1 MGEGESTK
9 GGGVYGEETMR
20 ERELREQL
28 QTAQA
33 ITHIGS
39 WDWTL
44 ATNEVRWS
52 DELYRIYGYQPGAI
66 DVTLEVFLAHIR
78 PNERERIK
86 AEIQAVLVRPG
97 RFFYR
102 EVIIRPDRSE
112 RILDTIGDAITDDN
126 GNVIRL
132 VGTCRDV
139 TDNVARDERLQFF
152 ADVFQHAEI
161 GLSAWRLD
169 QSTEEPR
176 LRLVACNE
184 AMEHLC
190 GVDMSY
196 RLGATLSEL
205 VPEALTTGL
214 RDMAKSVAAGGR
226 VQKPPPFRRTGI
238 DRSPI
243 LAPTLFALSNHMV
256 GIALEDVTD
265 RVLTE
270 AVQNAERRS
279 LEMLASGEPL
289 EAILQVIARAIEESA
304 PGTFGSV
311 VLLDESGTRI
321 KRSIAPSIP
330 DDYSRAIE
338 GLQIGPRTGSCGT
351 AMYRRQPVIV
361 EDIELD
367 VLWDD
372 YRELARAHKL
382 RSCWSQPII
391 SSDGRV
397 LGSFA
402 VYGKT
407 PRRPPPEALPAMERG
422 AHVTS
427 LIIERR
433 LLDEE
438 LRALAGRI
446 EAAREEE
453 RTTIARDIHDQ
464 LGQALTALRLD
475 IGWLQ
480 RRLEDEAI
488 RKKLDDMAQTT
499 DDVLVTV
506 RRISADLRPGVL
518 DTLGLRAAVEWQA
531 EEFQKRTGMKVTV
544 ASDVTDLQLDRELS
558 TNMFRIFQE
567 ALTNIA
573 RHSAAANV
581 EVSMKLERGQLRL
594 EISDD
599 GIGMPEIAPR
609 GSSLGL
615 LGMRER
621 ARRLGGDCVVKRRQP
636 RGTVVTVTVPLRF
649 PAERTGSF

>member
-1 MGEGESTK
+1 
-9 GGGVYGEETMR
+9 
-20 ERELREQL
+20 
-28 QTAQA
+28 
-33 ITHIGS
+33 
-39 WDWTL
+39 
-44 ATNEVRWS
+44 
-52 DELYRIYGYQPGAI
+52 
-66 DVTLEVFLAHIR
+66 
-78 PNERERIK
+78 
-86 AEIQAVLVRPG
+86 
-97 RFFYR
+97 
-102 EVIIRPDRSE
+102 
-112 RILDTIGDAITDDN
+112 
-126 GNVIRL
+126 
-132 VGTCRDV
+132 
-139 TDNVARDERLQFF
+139 
-152 ADVFQHAEI
+152 
-161 GLSAWRLD
+161 LSAWRLD
-169 QSTEEPR
+169 QAMAEPR

-184 AMEHLC
+184 EMEHLC
-190 GVDMSY
+190 GVEMSY
-196 RLGATLSEL
+196 RLGATLAEL
-205 VPEALTTGL
+205 VPEASSTGL
-214 RDMAKSVAAGGR
+214 LEMARSIAAGGR
-226 VQKPPPFRRTGI
+226 VQKPSYFRRTGV

-256 GIALEDVTD
+256 GIALEDVTE

-270 AVQNAERRS
+270 AVQGAERRA
-279 LEMLASGEPL
+279 LEMLASGEPMRPIL
-289 EAILQVIARAIEESA
+289 EMLARAIEESA
-304 PGTFGSV
+304 PGTYGSV
-311 VLLDESGTRI
+311 VLIDESGTRI
-321 KRSIAPSIP
+321 KESIAPSIP
-330 DDYSRAIE
+330 EEYSRAIE
-338 GLQIGPRTGSCGT
+338 GQTIGPRAGSCGT

-372 YRELARAHKL
+372 YRELARTHAL
-382 RSCWSQPII
+382 RSCWSYPII
-391 SSDGRV
+391 GSDGRV

-402 VYGKT
+402 IYGKM

-433 LLDEE
+433 QLDEE

-446 EAAREEE
+446 EMAREEE

-480 RRLEDEAI
+480 RRIEDEAI
-488 RKKLDDMAQTT
+488 RKKLDDMALTT

-531 EEFQKRTGMKVTV
+531 EEFQRRTGMKVSV
-544 ASDVTDLQLDRELS
+544 ATDITDLQLDRELS

-581 EVSMKLERGQLRL
+581 DVTMKLERGQLRL

-636 RGTVVTVTVPLRF
+636 RGTIVTVTVPLRF

>member
-1 MGEGESTK
+1 MGEG
-9 GGGVYGEETMR
+9 ETMR

-28 QTAQA
+28 QAAQA

-39 WDWTL
+39 WAWTV
-44 ATNEVRWS
+44 ATNEVCWS
-52 DELYRIYGYQPGAI
+52 DELYRIYGYEPGAI
-66 DVTLEVFLAHIR
+66 EVTLEVFLSHIR
-78 PNERERIK
+78 ENERERIK
-86 AEIQAVLVRPG
+86 AEIQSVLVRPG

-102 EVIIRPDRSE
+102 EVIIRPDGCE
-112 RILDTIGDAITDDN
+112 RILDTMGDTITDDH
-126 GNVIRL
+126 GSVIKL

-169 QSTEEPR
+169 QAMAEPR

-184 AMEHLC
+184 EMEHLC
-190 GVDMSY
+190 GVEMSY
-196 RLGATLSEL
+196 RLGATLAEL
-205 VPEALTTGL
+205 VPEASSTGL
-214 RDMAKSVAAGGR
+214 LEMARSIAAGGR
-226 VQKPPPFRRTGI
+226 VQKPSYFRRTGV

-256 GIALEDVTD
+256 GIALEDVTE

-270 AVQNAERRS
+270 AVQGAERRA
-279 LEMLASGEPL
+279 LEMLASGEPMRPIL
-289 EAILQVIARAIEESA
+289 EMLARAIEESA
-304 PGTFGSV
+304 PGTYGSV
-311 VLLDESGTRI
+311 VLIDESGTRI
-321 KRSIAPSIP
+321 KESIAPSIP
-330 DDYSRAIE
+330 EEYSRAIE
-338 GLQIGPRTGSCGT
+338 GQTIGPRAGSCGT

-372 YRELARAHKL
+372 YRELARTHAL
-382 RSCWSQPII
+382 RSCWSYPII
-391 SSDGRV
+391 GSDGRV

-402 VYGKT
+402 IYGKM

-433 LLDEE
+433 QLDEE

-446 EAAREEE
+446 EMAREEE

-480 RRLEDEAI
+480 RRIEDEAI
-488 RKKLDDMAQTT
+488 RKKLDDMALTT

-531 EEFQKRTGMKVTV
+531 EEFQRRTGMKVSV
-544 ASDVTDLQLDRELS
+544 ATDITDLQLDRELS

-581 EVSMKLERGQLRL
+581 DVTMKLERGQLRL

-636 RGTVVTVTVPLRF
+636 RGTIVTVTVPLRF

>member
-1 MGEGESTK
+1 MGEGES
-9 GGGVYGEETMR
+9 MR

-44 ATNEVRWS
+44 ATNEVHWS
-52 DELYRIYGYQPGAI
+52 DELYRIYGYEPGAI
-66 DVTLEVFLAHIR
+66 TVTLEVFLSHIR
-78 PNERERIK
+78 ENERERIK

-102 EVIIRPDRSE
+102 EVIVRPDGTE
-112 RILDTIGDAITDDN
+112 RILDTLGDAITDDK
-126 GNVIRL
+126 GNVVRL

-139 TDNVARDERLQFF
+139 TDSVARDERLQFF

-169 QSTEEPR
+169 QATPVAR

-190 GVDMSY
+190 GIQMSY
-196 RLGATLSEL
+196 KLGSTLSEL
-205 VPEALTTGL
+205 VPEAATAGL
-214 RDMAKSVAAGGR
+214 VDVAKGIAAGGR
-226 VQKPPPFRRTGI
+226 VQKPPPFRRTGL

-243 LAPTLFALSNHMV
+243 LEPTLFALSNHMV
-256 GIALEDVTD
+256 GIAFEDVTE

-270 AVQNAERRS
+270 AVHSAERKS

-289 EAILQVIARAIEESA
+289 RSILEMLARAIEESA
-304 PGTFGSV
+304 PGTLGSI
-311 VLLDESGTRI
+311 VLLDESGTKI
-321 KRSIAPSIP
+321 KQSIAPSIP
-330 DDYSRAIE
+330 EEYSEALV
-338 GLQIGPRTGSCGT
+338 GLPIGPRAGSCGT
-351 AMYRRQPVIV
+351 AMYRRQVVIV

-372 YRELARAHKL
+372 YRELARGYGL
-382 RSCWSQPII
+382 RSCWSHPIVG
-391 SSDGRV
+391 SDGRM

-402 VYGKT
+402 VYAKV
-407 PRRPPPEALPAMERG
+407 PRRPPPEAIPAMERG

-427 LIIERR
+427 LVIERR
-433 LLDEE
+433 MLDDD

-446 EAAREEE
+446 EEAREEE

-544 ASDVTDLQLDRELS
+544 VAELTDIQLDREMS
-558 TNMFRIFQE
+558 TNVFRIFQE

-599 GIGMPEIAPR
+599 GIGLPEIAPR

-621 ARRLGGDCVVKRRQP
+621 ARRLGGDCVVKRRHP

>member
-1 MGEGESTK
+1 MGEG
-9 GGGVYGEETMR
+9 ETMR

-28 QTAQA
+28 QAAQA

-39 WDWTL
+39 WAWTV
-44 ATNEVRWS
+44 ATNEVCWS
-52 DELYRIYGYQPGAI
+52 DELYRIYGYEPGAI
-66 DVTLEVFLAHIR
+66 ELTLEVFLSHIR
-78 PNERERIK
+78 ENERERIK
-86 AEIQAVLVRPG
+86 AEIQSVLVRPG

-102 EVIIRPDRSE
+102 EVIIRPDGCE
-112 RILDTIGDAITDDN
+112 RILDTMGDTITDDH
-126 GNVIRL
+126 GSVIKL

-169 QSTEEPR
+169 QAMAEPR

-184 AMEHLC
+184 EMEHLC
-190 GVDMSY
+190 GVEMSY
-196 RLGATLSEL
+196 RLGATLAEL
-205 VPEALTTGL
+205 VPEASSTGL
-214 RDMAKSVAAGGR
+214 LEMARSIAAGGR
-226 VQKPPPFRRTGI
+226 VQKPSYFRRTGV

-256 GIALEDVTD
+256 GIALEDVTE

-270 AVQNAERRS
+270 AVQGAERRA
-279 LEMLASGEPL
+279 LEMLASGEPMRPIL
-289 EAILQVIARAIEESA
+289 EMLARAIEESA
-304 PGTFGSV
+304 PGTYGSV
-311 VLLDESGTRI
+311 VLIDESGTRI
-321 KRSIAPSIP
+321 KESIAPSIP
-330 DDYSRAIE
+330 EEYSRAIE
-338 GLQIGPRTGSCGT
+338 GQTIGPRAGSCGT

-372 YRELARAHKL
+372 YRELARTHAL
-382 RSCWSQPII
+382 RSCWSYPII
-391 SSDGRV
+391 GSDGRV

-402 VYGKT
+402 IYGKM

-433 LLDEE
+433 QLDEE

-446 EAAREEE
+446 EMAREEE

-480 RRLEDEAI
+480 RRIEDEAI
-488 RKKLDDMAQTT
+488 RKKLDDMALTT

-531 EEFQKRTGMKVTV
+531 EEFQRRTGMKVSV
-544 ASDVTDLQLDRELS
+544 ATDITDLQLDRELS

-581 EVSMKLERGQLRL
+581 DVTMKLERGQLRL

-636 RGTVVTVTVPLRF
+636 RGTIVTVTVPLRF

>member
-1 MGEGESTK
+1 MGAG
-9 GGGVYGEETMR
+9 ETMR

-28 QTAQA
+28 QDAQA

-39 WDWTL
+39 WDWTV

-52 DELYRIYGYQPGAI
+52 DELYRIYGYEPGGI
-66 DVTLEVFLAHIR
+66 EVTLEVFLSHIR
-78 PNERERIK
+78 ENERERIK

-102 EVIIRPDRSE
+102 EVIIRPDGTE
-112 RILDTIGDAITDDN
+112 RTLDTIGDTITDDN
-126 GNVIRL
+126 GNVLRL

-169 QSTEEPR
+169 TSLPESR

-190 GVDMSY
+190 GSEMSY
-196 RLGATLSEL
+196 RLGATLREL
-205 VPEALTTGL
+205 VPEAATAGL
-214 RDMAKSVAAGGR
+214 LDVARSIAAGGR
-226 VQKPPPFRRTGI
+226 VQKPPYFRRTGL

-256 GIALEDVTD
+256 GIALEDVTE

-270 AVQNAERRS
+270 AVQGAERRA

-289 EAILQVIARAIEESA
+289 HGILEMLARAIEESA
-304 PGTFGSV
+304 PGTYGSI

-321 KRSIAPSIP
+321 KESIAPSIRAE
-330 DDYSRAIE
+330 YSRSIE
-338 GLQIGPRTGSCGT
+338 GQIIGPRAGSCGT

-372 YRELARAHKL
+372 YRELARAHGL
-382 RSCWSQPII
+382 RSCWSYPILG
-391 SSDGRV
+391 SDGRV

-433 LLDEE
+433 MLDDE
-438 LRALAGRI
+438 LRALAGRV

-480 RRLEDEAI
+480 RRIEDEAI

-531 EEFQKRTGMKVTV
+531 EEFQKRSGMKVTV
-544 ASDVTDLQLDRELS
+544 TSDVTDLQLDRDLS

-567 ALTNIA
+567 ALTNVA

-581 EVSMKLERGQLRL
+581 DVSMKLERGQLRL
-594 EISDD
+594 EVSDD
-599 GIGMPEIAPR
+599 GIGLPEIAPR

-621 ARRLGGDCVVKRRQP
+621 ARRLGGDCAVKRRVP
-636 RGTVVTVTVPLRF
+636 RGTIVTVTVPLRF

>member
-1 MGEGESTK
+1 MGEGET
-9 GGGVYGEETMR
+9 TR

-28 QTAQA
+28 QAAQA

-39 WDWTL
+39 WDWTIS
-44 ATNEVRWS
+44 TNEVCWS
-52 DELYRIYGYQPGAI
+52 DELYRIYGYTPGAI
-66 DVTLEVFLAHIR
+66 NITLEVFLSHIR
-78 PNERERIK
+78 EADRERIK
-86 AEIQAVLVRPG
+86 AEIEAVLVRPG

-102 EVIIRPDRSE
+102 EVIVRPDGSE
-112 RILDTIGDAITDDN
+112 RILDTLGDAITDDA
-126 GNVIRL
+126 GNVVKL

-139 TDNVARDERLQFF
+139 TDSVARDERLQFF

-169 QSTEEPR
+169 TSASEPL

-190 GVDMSY
+190 GLEMSY
-196 RLGATLSEL
+196 RLGATLSEIL
-205 VPEALTTGL
+205 PEAATAGL
-214 RDMAKSVAAGGR
+214 VTMARSIAAGGR
-226 VQKPPPFRRTGI
+226 VQKPPYFRRTGV

-243 LAPTLFALSNHMV
+243 LAPTLFALSNQMV
-256 GIALEDVTD
+256 GIALEDITE

-270 AVQNAERRS
+270 AVQTAERRA
-279 LEMLASGEPL
+279 LELLASGEPL
-289 EAILQVIARAIEESA
+289 RPILEMLGRALEEAA
-304 PGTFGSV
+304 PGTYGSV
-311 VLLDESGTRI
+311 VLVDESGTRI
-321 KRSIAPSIP
+321 KESIAPTIAAE
-330 DDYSRAIE
+330 YSRAIE
-338 GLQIGPRTGSCGT
+338 GQQIGPRAGSCGT

-372 YRELARAHKL
+372 YRELAREHGL

-391 SSDGRV
+391 GSDGRV

-402 VYGKT
+402 IYGKL

-422 AHVTS
+422 AHVTA

-433 LLDEE
+433 MLDDE
-438 LRALAGRI
+438 LRALAGRV

-480 RRLEDEAI
+480 RRIDDEAI

-506 RRISADLRPGVL
+506 RRISTDLRPGVL

-544 ASDVTDLQLDRELS
+544 SADMTDLQLDRDLS

-573 RHSAAANV
+573 RHSAAAV
-581 EVSMKLERGQLRL
+581 VDVTLKLERGQLRL
-594 EISDD
+594 EIGDD

-621 ARRLGGDCVVKRRQP
+621 ARRLGGDCVVRRRQP
-636 RGTVVTVTVPLRF
+636 RGTIVAVTVPLRF